1 MQVFCLDIGGTE
13 TRGALFAEDGAL
25 KARARGA
32 GGALSLGAPQAEQA
46 IRAVWAAICAE
57 LALGPD
63 AAGKTR
69 LCAGIA
75 GHSLTER
82 EEALAASLD
91 DFESCQFV
99 GDGYTALLAATAGQP
114 GALISVG
121 TGVTAQ
127 RLLPV
132 GQTLALS
139 GWGFPAGDLG
149 GGAWLG
155 LKLTGLLTK
164 YLDGV
169 PLDPPLPRTLCND
182 VMAIAGKT
190 TKEIQAWQSTA
201 RPAQYGALA
210 RPIVAH
216 AAADDPFCRGL
227 LQMAAGEIIDL
238 AEALYK
244 DKPGIVV
251 LAGGLGA
258 VLMPLCKAAAP
269 GFDWQINTADPL
281 VGAFLLA
288 SGQAPD
294 EKLIMRPGFAASD

>member
-1 MQVFCLDIGGTE
+1 VQVFCLDIGGTE
-13 TRGALFAEDGAL
+13 TRGALFGADGTL
-25 KARARGA
+25 NARARGA
-32 GGALSLGAPQAEQA
+32 GGALSLGAVQAEQA
-46 IRAVWAAICAE
+46 IRAVWADICQQ
-57 LALGPD
+57 LALGPE
-63 AAGKTR
+63 AAATTR
-69 LCAGIA
+69 ICAGIA
-75 GHSLTER
+75 GHSLTDR
-82 EEALAASLD
+82 EEALIQSLG
-91 DFESCQFV
+91 DFAGCHFV

-127 RLLPV
+127 RLLPD

-155 LKLTGLLTK
+155 LRLTGLLTK
-164 YLDGV
+164 HLDGV
-169 PLDPPLPRTLCND
+169 PFDPPFPQTLCND
-182 VMAIAGKT
+182 VMALAGNT

-201 RPAQYGALA
+201 RPGQYGALA

-216 AAADDPFCRGL
+216 AAAGDPFCREL
-227 LQMAAGEIIDL
+227 LRMAAGEIVDL
-238 AEALYK
+238 AQALYK

-258 VLMPLCKAAAP
+258 VLMPLCMLDAP
-269 GFDWQINTADPL
+269 GFDWQLNTADAL
-281 VGAFLLA
+281 VGAYLLA

-294 EKLIMRPGFAASD
+294 EKLVQRPGFAAPH